1 MCLFLKIL
9 FCRYGHFSLGTC
21 ELFQNQPQ
29 EAGLKDVTTPD
40 DPQLLKDLL
49 FSYCPRC
56 GQVGVAMFRAYGE
69 ARDSGRRMYC
79 KGRTVEGEEEDGG
92 VEGEEEDGGVKGE
105 EEDGGVEGTISF
117 KGWEEDVFC

>member
-1 MCLFLKIL
+1 M
-9 FCRYGHFSLGTC
+9 
-21 ELFQNQPQ
+21 FQNQPQ

-56 GQVGVAMFRAYGE
+56 GQVGVAMFRAYGG

-79 KGRTVEGEEEDGG
+79 KGRRVEGEEEDGG
-92 VEGEEEDGGVKGE
+92 VEGEED
-105 EEDGGVEGTISF
+105 DGGVEGTISF
-117 KGWEEDVFC
+117 KGWEDVLLGRLRFLLYYMYG